1 MTIVPDKFRMDFFA
15 TFRREFRGIRDLRG
29 EGVFMVLFARL
40 CENRGLL
47 KRILNV
53 PYLFMARRRGIEIA
67 SFDNIG
73 GGLVLAHGYGI
84 TVNKNARIG
93 HHVVLS
99 KGCTIGGIGSGRR
112 AGLPVIGNYVVV
124 GINATVVGGVKI
136 GNNVRIAPNA
146 FVNFD
151 VPDNSLV
158 IGNPGVV
165 HHKIGA
171 VEDNSP
177 ERLFPRQ

>member
-1 MTIVPDKFRMDFFA
+1 MTMVPDKFRMDFFA

-29 EGVFMVLFARL
+29 GGVFMVLFARL

-67 SFDNIG
+67 SFDNSG

-99 KGCTIGGIGSGRR
+99 K
-112 AGLPVIGNYVVV
+112 
-124 GINATVVGGVKI
+124 
-136 GNNVRIAPNA
+136 
-146 FVNFD
+146 
-151 VPDNSLV
+151 
-158 IGNPGVV
+158 
-165 HHKIGA
+165 
-171 VEDNSP
+171 
-177 ERLFPRQ
+177 